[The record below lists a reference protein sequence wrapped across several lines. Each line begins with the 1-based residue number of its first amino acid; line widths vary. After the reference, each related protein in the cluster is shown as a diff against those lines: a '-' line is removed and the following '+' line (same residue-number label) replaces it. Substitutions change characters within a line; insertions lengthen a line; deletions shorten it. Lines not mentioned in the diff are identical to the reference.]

1 MAYDT
6 FDTAYAETETL
17 SEGAAEQTDTP
28 RGGDTKKFHFNDL
41 LSLTTGMLLAQ
52 EGAAA
57 VHRLVAFVMETDA
70 DPALTALHIETVKA
84 CIQAQCP
91 FLAEVKLSGLYPIF
105 KYDPSPTNPYLTVW
119 LEMQSLHF
127 GEEHEILTL
136 RAWQAAQGI
145 VDNAAFSARRSA

>member
-6 FDTAYAETETL
+6 FDTEYAEAETMP
-17 SEGAAEQTDTP
+17 EGTTEQTDAP
-28 RGGDTKKFHFNDL
+28 RGNSDVKKFHFNDL
-41 LSLTTGMLLAQ
+41 LSLTTGLLLAQ

-70 DPALTALHIETVKA
+70 DPALTSLHIETVKA
-84 CIQAQCP
+84 CIEAQCP

-127 GEEHEILTL
+127 GEEHDVMTL
-136 RAWQAAQGI
+136 RAWNEAQGI
-145 VDNAAFSARRSA
+145 TNSSSRRSA

>member
-17 SEGAAEQTDTP
+17 SGDATEQTDMS
-28 RGGDTKKFHFNDL
+28 RGSDTKKFHFNDL
-41 LSLTTGMLLAQ
+41 LSLTTGLLLAQ

-70 DPALTALHIETVKA
+70 DPALTSLHIETVKA
-84 CIQAQCP
+84 CIEAQCP

-127 GEEHEILTL
+127 GEEHDIMTL
-136 RAWQAAQGI
+136 RAWHETQGI
-145 VDNAAFSARRSA
+145 TKDTGTSPRRRA